1 MGRFLACEHAILLS
15 RVEQAKSNPSCAI
28 RCPVLLWC
36 LRILWIPFRN
46 FVARLDVVAAS
57 KFLCIMGFGTE
68 LLYPVAMDLRCK
80 MRLEART
87 TSMQKTVLWDCGTT
101 MFTLAAYPLSWH
113 TCNVHATSYAINI
126 HSTNQE
132 GETVMYKFILLK
144 DKVLTIVAGNK
155 KCRGIIILLKDK
167 VLVIVAGKP

>member
-1 MGRFLACEHAILLS
+1 MGRFLACEHAILSS

-36 LRILWIPFRN
+36 LRILWIPVRN
-46 FVARLDVVAAS
+46 FLARLDVVAALS
-57 KFLCIMGFGTE
+57 FCASWGSGLNYFIRWQWICAAKC
-68 LLYPVAMDLRCK
+68 VLRQEPRVCK
-80 MRLEART
+80 
-87 TSMQKTVLWDCGTT
+87 KTVLWDCGTT

-167 VLVIVAGKP
+167 VLAIVTGKP